1 MIDTILMDGKLISK
15 KLREEMAQ
23 KISQF
28 KTRPPTLATLIVGE
42 DPDSLVY
49 FNSQQK
55 ACTQVGI
62 LPKPVKLPE
71 TSTKQEVIHALHQLN
86 QDSEVDGIILQMPFP
101 KHLVKEDILEELSW
115 KKDVDCMTSINMGLL
130 FMGSPY
136 MIPCTPLSVMT
147 MLAEYK
153 IDLAGK
159 EVVVIG
165 RSNVVGKPLSILM
178 LAENATV
185 TMCHSK
191 TKNLSQVSRKAD
203 IVVAAI
209 GRACMID
216 ETYVREGAVVIDV
229 GINYENGK
237 IKGDVN
243 QEKVMNLASY
253 LTPVPGGIGSLT
265 TTLLLQ
271 NTIKAFENNR

>member
-1 MIDTILMDGKLISK
+1 
-15 KLREEMAQ
+15 MAQ
-23 KISQF
+23 KIKEL
-28 KTRPPTLATLIVGE
+28 KTRPPTLATLMVGE
-42 DPDSLVY
+42 DPDSEVY

-55 ACTQVGI
+55 ACIQVGI
-62 LPKPVKLPE
+62 MPRPVKLAE
-71 TSTKQEVIHALHQLN
+71 NSTKQEVIQALHQLN
-86 QDSEVDGIILQMPFP
+86 LDPQVDGIILQMPFP
-101 KHLVKEDILEELSW
+101 KHLSKEEIIEELSW

-153 IDLAGK
+153 IDLTGK

-185 TMCHSK
+185 TICHSK
-191 TKNLSQVSRKAD
+191 TNNLPQVSRKAD

-243 QEKVMNLASY
+243 QEKVMDLASF